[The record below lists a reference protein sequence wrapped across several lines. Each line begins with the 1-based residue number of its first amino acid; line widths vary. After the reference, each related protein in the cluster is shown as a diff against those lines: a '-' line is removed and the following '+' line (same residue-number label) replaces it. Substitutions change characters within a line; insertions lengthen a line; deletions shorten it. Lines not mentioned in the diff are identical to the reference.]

1 MYYTADE
8 FRAMVRRSPKRFYVY
23 TILAQGVPIYVGK
36 GLQTCGTIR
45 ALAHAKAARHGDT
58 SPKSKALRSLWRQG
72 KHEQYVLEIA
82 CNSEET
88 AFFVE
93 QATIGQY
100 KRRCDGGTLF
110 NRATGGQGSSGYRAS
125 KATRTK
131 MSESRTGKPLSANH
145 CKAIGDGRR
154 LSLKVRLDNERR
166 KIPVQVHGVTYSC
179 RQDAADALGLCR
191 GTLSYRLG
199 KWPGY
204 KELR

>member
-8 FRAMVRRSPKRFYVY
+8 FRDLIRRSPKRFYVY
-23 TILAQGVPIYVGK
+23 TVVAAGVPIYVGK
-36 GLQTCGTIR
+36 GLQTCVGIR
-45 ALAHAKAARHGDT
+45 ALAHAKAARQGDV
-58 SPKSKALRSLWRQG
+58 SPKSRALRRLWRQG
-72 KHEQYVLEIA
+72 LAEQYLLEIA

-93 QATIGQY
+93 QAAIGEY
-100 KRRCDGGTLF
+100 KRLCDGGTLF
-110 NRATGGQGSSGYRAS
+110 NRATGGQGSSGHTAS
-125 KATRTK
+125 RATREK
-131 MSESRTGKPLSANH
+131 MSMSRKGRPLSVYH

-154 LSLKVRLDNERR
+154 SSLKVRADNERR
-166 KIPVQVHGVTYSC
+166 KIPVQVHGVVYAC
-179 RQDAADALGLCR
+179 RQDAADALGLHR